1 LQKLPVKIPGV
12 KTAAE
17 FAREMQYKK
26 QLEESLKQPN
36 AMAPKQTN
44 QNALANEPFRMEIR
58 GTGKK

>member
-1 LQKLPVKIPGV
+1 LPVKIPGV

-36 AMAPKQTN
+36 AMAPANK
-44 QNALANEPFRMEIR
+44 NALANKPVKIDLKGMAE
-58 GTGKK
+58 